1 MVITTNKKLRKKLIF
16 DDYVRLAMADIARAS
31 NLGRT
36 NQNQLNQSQNQPKG
50 GR

>member
-16 DDYVRLAMADIARAS
+16 DDYVRLTMADIARAS

-36 NQNQLNQSQNQPKG
+36 NQNQSKPTRTKAG
-50 GR
+50 